1 MPADSSGT
9 DRILARVQ
17 RPGRYAGGEYGSVV
31 KEGEGLLR
39 VAVSYPDLYEIGMCN
54 AAVRIIY
61 RDLNLLDGVAC
72 ERVFAPAPDLEAAL
86 RGEGASL
93 FSLETGRPLRSFDV
107 VAFSIGFELTLTN
120 LFAILD
126 LGGVPLRT
134 AERGG
139 SDPIV
144 IAGGPAVSNPAPLGA
159 FLDGVFIG
167 EAEGWLAS
175 MFTRLALMKRA
186 GARREALRDA
196 LRGDPSVW
204 FAGRREP
211 VRRAFWRGFGVA
223 AETAAFPVP
232 SLRVVQD
239 HGAVEIMRG
248 CPNACR
254 FCHAAAYYR
263 PCRRKDPAAIHREAS
278 DLVRLAGYR
287 EITLSS
293 LSSGDYPGI
302 HGLVR
307 GLNAAWAAD
316 KVSFSLPSLR
326 VDSLSLGLLAE
337 LAEVRKSGLT
347 FAVETPRPEWQ
358 LDVCKEVPLE
368 KVIAILREA
377 KARGWKAAKFYF
389 MVGLPPAAGADEAG
403 PIVDFLRE
411 VRSATGLSLN
421 VNVASFIPKP
431 HTPYERAAQ
440 LGEQDALDRIQR
452 IRNALHGSGFKI
464 GYHAPL
470 LSLLEGIVSRGDER
484 AGELV
489 LEAWRRGARLDAW
502 EEYLQADTWRSVIAD
517 AAWDVVAETCRSRAA
532 DERLP
537 WVDIGMAL
545 SRSVMYEPSAE
556 PAGCGTERA
565 PVVNV
570 DTTETSATAM
580 AGTPAGA
587 PAVAAAAETVRVL
600 FRFAKRGRAVW
611 ISHLD
616 LMTVFERSL
625 VRAGYRARFTEGF
638 NPKPRLEFASP
649 LTLGAASSAEIAS
662 VELDDCDE
670 PGRFAERM
678 NRALPPGIS
687 VEEAAPMPPVP
698 KGSRRPSLGARYW
711 GSEYR
716 LGTDRVVLLPKD
728 GPGLKKVAAEA
739 VGPDAGPVRVERL
752 RTLAAGPGGE
762 PVSYFEAFRSS
773 SLS

>member
-1 MPADSSGT
+1 MPGRTPGT

-17 RPGRYAGGEYGSVV
+17 RPGRYAGGEYGAVV
-31 KEGEGLLR
+31 KEGEGHLR

-61 RDLNLLDGVAC
+61 RDLNRLDGVAC
-72 ERVFAPAPDLEAAL
+72 ERVFAPAPDLEAVL
-86 RGEGASL
+86 REEGASL

-107 VAFSIGFELTLTN
+107 IAFSIGFELTLTN

-126 LGGVPLRT
+126 LGGIRPRA

-139 SDPIV
+139 EDPIV

-167 EAEGWLAS
+167 EAEGWLTS
-175 MFTRLALMKRA
+175 MFTRLAHMKRA
-186 GARREALRDA
+186 GARRQALRDE
-196 LRGDPSVW
+196 LRSDPSVW
-204 FAGRREP
+204 FAGRTEP
-211 VRRAFWRGFGVA
+211 VFRAFWRGFGRA

-239 HGAVEIMRG
+239 HGTVEIMRG

-254 FCHAAAYYR
+254 FCHAASFYR
-263 PCRRKDPAAIHREAS
+263 PCRRKDPAAIRREAS
-278 DLVRLAGYR
+278 DLVRLGGYR

-293 LSSGDYPGI
+293 LSSGDYQGI

-358 LDVCKEVPLE
+358 LDVRKEVPLE

-377 KARGWKAAKFYF
+377 KAQGWKAAKFYF
-389 MVGLPPAAGADEAG
+389 MVGLPPAAGEDEAG
-403 PIVDFLRE
+403 PIVGFLRE

-452 IRNALHGSGFKI
+452 IRSALHGNGFKI

-470 LSLLEGIVSRGDER
+470 LSLLEGLVSRGDER

-502 EEYLQADTWRSVIAD
+502 EEHLQADTWRSVIAD
-517 AAWDVVAETCRSRAA
+517 AAWDVVAETCRPRAA

-537 WVDIGMAL
+537 WADIGMAL
-545 SRSVMYEPSAE
+545 SRSVVYE
-556 PAGCGTERA
+556 PAGGRTVPETADGSIFDAVRA
-565 PVVNV
+565 P
-570 DTTETSATAM
+570 A
-580 AGTPAGA
+580 PAPVGA
-587 PAVAAAAETVRVL
+587 PDAAPSTPTARVL

-625 VRAGYRARFTEGF
+625 VRAEYRARFTEGF
-638 NPKPRLEFASP
+638 NPKPRLEFANP
-649 LTLGAASSAEIAS
+649 LIVGAESAAEIAS
-662 VELDDCDE
+662 VELDDFDD

-687 VEEAAPMPPVP
+687 VEEAALMPPVS

-711 GSEYR
+711 GSQYR
-716 LGTDRVVLLPKD
+716 LGPDRVVLLSKE
-728 GPGLKKVAAEA
+728 GPGLKKVAMEA
-739 VGPDAGPVRVERL
+739 ANPEGSPLHIERL
-752 RTLAAGPGGE
+752 RTLATGPGGE

>member
-1 MPADSSGT
+1 MAADFAGT
-9 DRILARVQ
+9 ERILARVQ

-31 KEGEGLLR
+31 KEGDGLLR

-61 RDLNLLDGVAC
+61 RDLNRLDGVAC
-72 ERVFAPAPDLEAAL
+72 ERVFAPAPDLEAVL
-86 RGEGASL
+86 RDEGASL
-93 FSLETGRPLRSFDV
+93 FSLETRRPLRSFDLI
-107 VAFSIGFELTLTN
+107 AFSIGFELTLTN
-120 LFAILD
+120 LLAILD
-126 LGGVPLRT
+126 LGGVPLRA
-134 AERGG
+134 AERGE

-167 EAEGWLAS
+167 EAEGWLTG
-175 MFTRLALMKRA
+175 MFTRLARMKRS
-186 GARREALRDA
+186 GARREALRET
-196 LRGDPSVW
+196 LRGDSSIW
-204 FAGRREP
+204 FAGRTEP
-211 VRRAFWRGFGVA
+211 VRRAFWRGFGNA

-232 SLRVVQD
+232 SMRVVQD
-239 HGAVEIMRG
+239 HGTVEIMRG

-254 FCHAAAYYR
+254 FCHAASYYR
-263 PCRRKDPAAIHREAS
+263 PCRRKDPASIRQEAS

-307 GLNAAWAAD
+307 GLNAAWAAE

-326 VDSLSLGLLAE
+326 VDSLALGLLAE
-337 LAEVRKSGLT
+337 VAEVRKSGLT

-358 LDVCKEVPLE
+358 LDVRKQVPVD

-389 MVGLPPAAGADEAG
+389 MVGLPPASGEDEAG

-411 VRSATGLSLN
+411 VRSATGMTLN

-431 HTPYERAAQ
+431 HTPYERAVQ
-440 LGEQDALDRIQR
+440 LGEQDALEAIQR
-452 IRNALHGSGFKI
+452 VRNSLHGFGFKI

-470 LSLLEGIVSRGDER
+470 LSLLEGLVSRGDER

-489 LEAWRRGARLDAW
+489 LAAYRRGARLDAW
-502 EEYLQADTWRSVIAD
+502 EEYLQADTWRSVIAEAPWD
-517 AAWDVVAETCRSRAA
+517 AAAETCRPRTSE
-532 DERLP
+532 ERLP
-537 WVDIGMAL
+537 WADIALAL
-545 SRSVMYEPSAE
+545 SRSAVYEPAAE
-556 PAGCGTERA
+556 QADREVEHTRIVPAGI
-565 PVVNV
+565 V
-570 DTTETSATAM
+570 DA
-580 AGTPAGA
+580 PAGE
-587 PAVAAAAETVRVL
+587 PSRVL

-616 LMTVFERSL
+616 LMSAFERSL
-625 VRAGYRARFTEGF
+625 VRAGYRAKFTEGF

-649 LTLGAASSAEIAS
+649 LALGAESTAEIAS
-662 VELDDCDE
+662 VELEAYD
-670 PGRFAERM
+670 GAGGFAERM

-687 VEEAAPMPPVP
+687 VEEAAPMPAVP
-698 KGSRRPSLGARYW
+698 RGCRRPSLGSAYW

-716 LGTDRVVLLPKD
+716 LSPDRIVLLPKD
-728 GPGLKKVAAEA
+728 GPGLKTLRSESE
-739 VGPDAGPVRVERL
+739 GPVRIERL